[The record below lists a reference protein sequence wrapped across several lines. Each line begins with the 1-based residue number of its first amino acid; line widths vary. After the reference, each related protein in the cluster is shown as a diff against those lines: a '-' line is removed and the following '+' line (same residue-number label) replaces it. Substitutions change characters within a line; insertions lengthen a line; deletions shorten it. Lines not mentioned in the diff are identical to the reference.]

1 MASMI
6 SVTGIAEIDA
16 KMAAMPVSLRNK
28 ALRKGCREVAKV
40 TLKEAK
46 ARAPKKSGD
55 LARSLVVK
63 ATKISRKNRK
73 VLVGVSVTTKAGM
86 FQGDQFYGGFLE
98 LGTTQRVQ
106 KTTGRA
112 TGKIDKTR
120 WEFLR
125 PALSSFLERKTEIFR
140 STVAKWM
147 TEQADKQI
155 AKYNAARTGAGTE

>member
-1 MASMI
+1 MLMTKMI
-6 SVTGIAEIDA
+6 NVTGIAEIDA
-16 KMAAMPVSLRNK
+16 KLDAMPASLRNK
-28 ALRKGCREVAKV
+28 ALRKGCREVAKI

-73 VLVGVSVTTKAGM
+73 ILVGVSVTTKAGM
-86 FQGDQFYGGFLE
+86 FQG
-98 LGTTQRVQ
+98 TTQRKQ

-112 TGKIDKTR
+112 TGQIDKTR
-120 WEFLR
+120 WQFLR

-140 STVAKWM
+140 TVVAKWM